1 MILMT
6 DKNVWSDVSIY
17 FLHNKKKIYKN
28 YTYFL
33 RIKNQYIIEES
44 AKSTH
49 ISCGTFAIQTNSF
62 FFGRI
67 RASALPVAKKILFLH
82 TKTYFY
88 YFNVAFD
95 NTFYLTCSN
104 FIFYLFIHF
113 SLSLSL
119 WKSPL
124 WNYPPPLKPITPTTI
139 TTTRGPPE
147 EKKKEKKKT

>member
-82 TKTYFY
+82 NKTYFY

-113 SLSLSL
+113 SLSESHH
-119 WKSPL
+119 
-124 WNYPPPLKPITPTTI
+124 YETTHHH
-139 TTTRGPPE
+139 
-147 EKKKEKKKT
+147 

>member
-17 FLHNKKKIYKN
+17 FLHNKKKNYKN

-33 RIKNQYIIEES
+33 RIKNQYIIEE
-44 AKSTH
+44 
-49 ISCGTFAIQTNSF
+49 IFAIQTNSF

-113 SLSLSL
+113 SLSESHH
-119 WKSPL
+119 
-124 WNYPPPLKPITPTTI
+124 YETTHHH
-139 TTTRGPPE
+139 
-147 EKKKEKKKT
+147 